1 MDVVSHYCD
10 VAGDMLSFEGMRIV
24 LDTDVLVAASRSAT
38 GASRQLLLAGMD
50 RRIVLLV
57 SPALVLE
64 YDSVLKRPEH
74 LRASQTDEKAVDIVL
89 NLLVASADQ
98 VALHYLWRPQLT
110 DVGDEL
116 VLEAAI
122 NGQADAIVTFNVR
135 DFEVGARKFGLKVCR
150 PGEFWRS
157 L

>member
-1 MDVVSHYCD
+1 
-10 VAGDMLSFEGMRIV
+10 MRIV
-24 LDTDVLVAASRSAT
+24 LDTDVMVSAFRSAT

-50 RRIVLLV
+50 RRVILLI

-64 YDSVLKRPEH
+64 YESVLKRPEH
-74 LRASQTDEKAVDIVL
+74 LLASRSDESEVDTVL
-89 NLLVASADQ
+89 NLLAASADH
-98 VALHYLWRPQLT
+98 VELHYLWRPQLT

-122 NGQADAIVTFNVR
+122 NGQADALVTFNLR
-135 DFEVGARKFGLKVCR
+135 DFEIGAQRFGLKVCR

-157 L
+157 LQL

>member
-1 MDVVSHYCD
+1 
-10 VAGDMLSFEGMRIV
+10 MRVV
-24 LDTDVLVAASRSAT
+24 LDTDVLVAASRSAA
-38 GASRQLLLAGMD
+38 GASRQVLLAGMD

-57 SPALVLE
+57 SSALVLE
-64 YDSVLKRPEH
+64 YESVLKRPEH
-74 LRASQTDEKAVDIVL
+74 LRASRSDEAAVDIIL
-89 NLLVASADQ
+89 NLLVASADH
-98 VALHYLWRPQLT
+98 VAMHYLWRPQLT

-122 NGQADAIVTFNVR
+122 NGQADALVTFNVR
-135 DFEVGARKFGLKVCR
+135 DFEIGARRFGVKVWR